1 MALRELP
8 PLPPRPAAAR
18 PLPPR
23 ASTPA
28 AARRLAA
35 EPNATLLG
43 RIDITEAVVALR
55 FRPDEPIPFAAGQ
68 YISLGLRVDGRLV
81 QRPYSPA
88 SAPGAPE
95 IELLIRRVASGELT
109 PHLWGLM
116 PGARVHLG
124 RAKGLFR
131 LDPDDTRDHLFV
143 ATGTGIA
150 PMVAMIGELLARP
163 RTPTVAL
170 FHGVAHRR
178 ELAFAD
184 RLGDWAAENGR
195 FRYLPAVSRPDHVEN
210 RAWSGY
216 AGRLTQL
223 LPDLLG
229 EISCVPG
236 RTVAYLCGN
245 PAVVNGVRD
254 GLCSRGVPEEAIR
267 HEEYWAI
274 T

>member
-1 MALRELP
+1 MALRQLP
-8 PLPPRPAAAR
+8 PLPSR
-18 PLPPR
+18 PLPAR
-23 ASTPA
+23 ALPPAVARPST
-28 AARRLAA
+28 

-43 RIDITEAVVALR
+43 RTDVTDAIAAMRL
-55 FRPDEPIPFAAGQ
+55 RPDQPIPFAAGQ
-68 YISLGLRVDGRLV
+68 YISLGLHREGRLI

-95 IELLIRRVASGELT
+95 IELLIRRVAGGELT
-109 PHLWGLM
+109 PHVWDLM

-131 LDPDDTRDHLFV
+131 LDPGDTRDHLFV

-195 FRYLPAVSRPDHVEN
+195 FRYLPAVSRPDDVEN

-245 PAVVNGVRD
+245 PAVVSGVRD
-254 GLCSRGVPEEAIR
+254 GLLSRGVADDAIR
-267 HEEYWAI
+267 QEEYWPIA
-274 T
+274 